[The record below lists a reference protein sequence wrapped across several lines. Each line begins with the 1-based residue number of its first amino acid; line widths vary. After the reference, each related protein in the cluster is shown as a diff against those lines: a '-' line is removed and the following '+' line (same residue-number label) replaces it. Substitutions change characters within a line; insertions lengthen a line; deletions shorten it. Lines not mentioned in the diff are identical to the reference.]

1 MIREK
6 TDGLHHIILTNHR
19 KIAMATYL
27 KEHNVSATVDN
38 LAQRR
43 IIATIGLVIAFL
55 GLSSFLWG
63 MLKNEPIFQMIG
75 FFSIIIAYVLMVT
88 VKKLREK
95 AQAEKDS
102 SKVK

>member
-1 MIREK
+1 M
-6 TDGLHHIILTNHR
+6 
-19 KIAMATYL
+19 
-27 KEHNVSATVDN
+27 DN

-95 AQAEKDS
+95 AQAGKDS

>member
-1 MIREK
+1 
-6 TDGLHHIILTNHR
+6 
-19 KIAMATYL
+19 MATYL
-27 KEHNVSATVDN
+27 KEHNVSTTVDN

-63 MLKNEPIFQMIG
+63 MLKKEPIFQMTG
-75 FFSIIIAYVLMVT
+75 FLSIIIAYVLMVT